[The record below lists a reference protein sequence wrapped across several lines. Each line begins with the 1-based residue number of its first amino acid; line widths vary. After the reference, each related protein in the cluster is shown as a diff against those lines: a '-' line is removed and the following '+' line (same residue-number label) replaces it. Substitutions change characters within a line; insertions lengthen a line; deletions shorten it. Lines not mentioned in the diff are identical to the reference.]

1 MKNNIK
7 VSVCIPVY
15 KVEKY
20 IARCVRSLMEQT
32 LSGLE
37 LIFVNDATPDN
48 SIQVL
53 EETLKEYHRDDVVV
67 KIIHHEKNMGVAQT
81 RMDAMNAVSGEYFI
95 HCDPDD
101 YVDLEMYRT
110 MYDTLRQTE
119 ADMVYCDFNFLHPDG
134 EKEYKSE
141 KACSEP
147 WILNREILD
156 QHARC
161 WGVLWNKMWKSCY
174 KTNIKCP
181 EGISFSEDVI
191 MSFQMLERCT
201 QIVHIPKPFYNYCQL
216 ESGICQTYTEDKLHL
231 RIRILFYLRDIS
243 ILKKIEVFIPAW
255 QQFMIMCIRAKKSY
269 GKVLFKNI
277 PEKMKKMLTQN
288 IYLSSMRFDLLLIK
302 MAFISYDLTIFLYKI
317 YGWIRTEI
325 FRRK

>member
-81 RMDAMNAVSGEYFI
+81 RMDAMKTVSGEYFI

-101 YVDLEMYRT
+101 YVEPEMYQN
-110 MYDTLRQTE
+110 MYQKAIQTD
-119 ADMVYCDFNFLHPDG
+119 ADLVYSDFRYEFH
-134 EKEYKSE
+134 
-141 KACSEP
+141 
-147 WILNREILD
+147 ILNQKDRLQKRGCLAVESIFELKQKILTGID
-156 QHARC
+156 F
-161 WGVLWNKMWKSCY
+161 GTLWNKMYRGSLLNNLEY
-174 KTNIKCP
+174 PENTNY
-181 EGISFSEDVI
+181 GEDVCLNI
-191 MSFQMLERCT
+191 ALLNKCKKIQFIDSAFYHYTVRENSLCT
-201 QIVHIPKPFYNYCQL
+201 KYSDNHLNDRISNAIFLKQCIDEIPLK
-216 ESGICQTYTEDKLHL
+216 
-231 RIRILFYLRDIS
+231 RILWHNYY
-243 ILKKIEVFIPAW
+243 ILIWECFCTAHKGVFRLLSALNTTDRL
-255 QQFMIMCIRAKKSY
+255 QLFFHNEKS
-269 GKVLFKNI
+269 
-277 PEKMKKMLTQN
+277 
-288 IYLSSMRFDLLLIK
+288 LL
-302 MAFISYDLTIFLYKI
+302 Y
-317 YGWIRTEI
+317 
-325 FRRK
+325 RRKIFVKISVLSRIFFFLAFRTIHKQKVKS